1 MNPKVDWFFEHETPW
16 KDAYAQ
22 LRAIVLACGLT
33 EELKWGCPCY
43 TVDGRNV
50 VLIHGFKEYCALL
63 FHKGALLADPK
74 RLLVQ
79 QTANVQSARQLRFT
93 SAREVATQAR
103 AVKALIREAVQVE
116 QAGMRVVLKETG
128 QFSMPAEFASALRAS
143 PALKRAFEALT
154 PGRQRGYLLHFS
166 SAAQSATRE
175 ARIARNAPRIL
186 AGKGL
191 KD

>member
-1 MNPKVDWFFEHETPW
+1 
-16 KDAYAQ
+16 
-22 LRAIVLACGLT
+22 
-33 EELKWGCPCY
+33 
-43 TVDGRNV
+43 
-50 VLIHGFKEYCALL
+50 
-63 FHKGALLADPK
+63 
-74 RLLVQ
+74 VQ

-103 AVKALIREAVQVE
+103 AVQALIREAVQVE
-116 QAGMRVVLKETG
+116 QAGMRVVLKETA

-143 PALKRAFEALT
+143 PALKKAFEALT

>member
-1 MNPKVDWFFEHETPW
+1 MLNWPV
-16 KDAYAQ
+16 
-22 LRAIVLACGLT
+22 
-33 EELKWGCPCY
+33 
-43 TVDGRNV
+43 
-50 VLIHGFKEYCALL
+50 
-63 FHKGALLADPK
+63 
-74 RLLVQ
+74 
-79 QTANVQSARQLRFT
+79 S
-93 SAREVATQAR
+93 
-103 AVKALIREAVQVE
+103 
-116 QAGMRVVLKETG
+116 
-128 QFSMPAEFASALRAS
+128 FSTTRMPAEFASALRAS